1 MSNSLRPYFT
11 AVFCF
16 VTAVALADFA
26 AAQSDTAS
34 QFLGPQRNGVL
45 PVTHLLNKWPAAGP
59 SVAWRAPGGVGMS
72 GVSVAEGVA
81 LTLWNS
87 PDGQVLA
94 ALKLEDGSAKW
105 TTRLAANYENGMG
118 NGPRATP
125 TVNGGRVYAYTGD
138 GMLACVRV
146 ADGELLWERSVVRGL
161 GGKPAEY
168 GMSSSPLVVDQHVI
182 VTAGGNGKA
191 VVAVDKMS
199 GEIRWTAVDGTPGYA
214 SPALLDLA
222 GETQVVVF
230 TGFGLSGIR
239 PSDGEVLWQYR
250 FPTPY
255 DCNTATPIEVDGN
268 VFISAGENHGCVMLS
283 ITKSDSGYQPKV
295 VWESTDGK
303 SVMRNEWQTAV
314 QVDGFL
320 YGFDNV
326 GSAGPVTHLTCI
338 DASTGKPQ
346 WRKTRFGKGN
356 LVFADGKLWITT
368 MAGELVLVEAN
379 PKKYVELGRK
389 KYFGKTRQ
397 SLAIANG
404 KGYIRDDAEVV
415 CFDLN

>member
-1 MSNSLRPYFT
+1 MSNTLRPYFT

-16 VTAVALADFA
+16 VAAVALPNAGT
-26 AAQSDTAS
+26 AQSNTAS
-34 QFLGPQRNGVL
+34 QFLGPHRNGVL
-45 PVTHLLNKWPAAGP
+45 PVTALLNQWPAAGP
-59 SVAWRAPGGVGMS
+59 AVAWRAPGGVGMS
-72 GVSVAEGVA
+72 GVSVANGLA
-81 LTLWNS
+81 LTMWNS
-87 PDGQVLA
+87 PDGQVLG
-94 ALKLEDGSAKW
+94 ALKLEDGTAEW

-125 TVNGGRVYAYTGD
+125 TVDGDKVYAYTGD
-138 GMLACVRV
+138 GMLACVKV
-146 ADGELLWERSVVRGL
+146 ADGELVWQTPVVREL

-182 VTAGGNGKA
+182 VTVGGNGKA
-191 VVAVDKMS
+191 VAALDKLS

-214 SPALLDLA
+214 SPALLELA
-222 GETQVVVF
+222 GEAQVVVF
-230 TGFGLSGIR
+230 TGFGVSGIR
-239 PSDGEVLWQYR
+239 PADGDVLWQYR

-283 ITKSDSGYQPKV
+283 IAKSDAGYQPKV
-295 VWESTDGK
+295 VWESTDVK
-303 SVMRNEWQTAV
+303 SVLRNEWQTSV
-314 QVDGFL
+314 EVDGFL

-346 WRKTRFGKGN
+346 WRETRFGKGN

-379 PKKYVELGRK
+379 PEKYVELGRK

-397 SLAIANG
+397 ALAITDG
-404 KGYIRDDAEVV
+404 KGLIRDDAEIV
-415 CFDLN
+415 CFDLK